1 MFKDYY
7 QNQLQLLPASLED
20 EISEDHLAR
29 MIDVG
34 VNQIDTRE
42 IEQSYSRKGQR
53 AYHPKMLLKILVY
66 GYATGLR
73 SSRKLANACGE
84 NLVFMWLSG
93 RQKPDFRT
101 VSDFRKNRLKDIKKT
116 FVEVLEIAQNL
127 GMIYCGKVCLDGT
140 KMLASSNRHK
150 VQYRKVLEKRAK
162 TLEEQVDAILKEADE
177 LDALEDT
184 LYGESD
190 GIHTGTKID
199 QDRIKKELEKIR
211 KKKMKL
217 KKEVQEKISKK
228 TVCEQKL
235 EKVMGNDR
243 NSFGTVDP
251 DATVMQMKED
261 YPAPGYNV
269 QFATERQVIIG
280 YGVYKDRTDMYTL
293 SPMLQEIH
301 DNLNKTPDL
310 LITDAG
316 YGSKKNYKILDTQK
330 QKYVIPYLSWN
341 QDRGKRKRGEYTT
354 TNKDPDWEEKKW
366 QIWSHLEKAE
376 NKKLLK
382 YRGTDVEAVIG
393 DIKENMGLRRLK
405 LRSIPKVRT
414 EIGIIALAH
423 NFKKINTTIRYWRR
437 YLRTMLAQYI
447 LFLA

>member
-1 MFKDYY
+1 MFKDYN
-7 QNQLQLLPASLED
+7 QNQMQLLPASLEE
-20 EISEDHLAR
+20 EISADHLAR

-34 VNQIDTRE
+34 INQIDTTE
-42 IEQSYSRKGQR
+42 IERSYSQKGQR

-73 SSRKLANACGE
+73 SSRKLANACSE

-101 VSDFRKNRLKDIKKT
+101 ISDFRKIRLRDMKKI

-150 VQYRKVLEKRAK
+150 VQYRKVLEKRTQ

-177 LDALEDT
+177 LDALEDD
-184 LYGESD
+184 LYGEGD
-190 GIHTGTKID
+190 GLHTGTKID

-211 KKKMKL
+211 KRKLKL
-217 KKEVQEKISKK
+217 KKESQEKLAKK
-228 TVCEQKL
+228 TNYEQKL
-235 EKVMGNDR
+235 KKIMGSDR
-243 NSFGTVDP
+243 NSFATADP
-251 DATVMQMKED
+251 DATVMKMKED

-269 QFATERQVIIG
+269 QFATERQIIIG
-280 YGVYKDRTDMYTL
+280 YGVYKDRTDMYAL
-293 SPMLQEIH
+293 SPMLQEIST
-301 DNLNKTPDL
+301 NLKKSPDL

-316 YGSKKNYKILDTQK
+316 YGSKKNYQILDKRK
-330 QKYVIPYLSWN
+330 QKYVIPYLSWS

-354 TNKDPDWEEKKW
+354 TNKDPDWEKKKW
-366 QIWSHLEKAE
+366 QIWSYLEKTE

-382 YRGTDVEAVIG
+382 YRGTDIEAVIG

-414 EIGIIALAH
+414 EIGIIAIAH
-423 NFKKINTTIRYWRR
+423 NFKKINNTLSYWKA
-437 YLRTMLAQYI
+437 YLLTLLARQI
-447 LFLA
+447 LQSV